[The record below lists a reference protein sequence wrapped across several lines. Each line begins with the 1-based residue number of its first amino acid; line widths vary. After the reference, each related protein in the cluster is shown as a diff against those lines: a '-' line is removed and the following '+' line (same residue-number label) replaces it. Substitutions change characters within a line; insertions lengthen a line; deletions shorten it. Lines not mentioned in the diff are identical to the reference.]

1 MNFNIEHKLS
11 NELNITDIGSTE
23 RVLNILIVD
32 DSGPCRNMIERALN
46 VITIQ
51 GCRICCDQASDGQ
64 EAVDMMR
71 ANLNVDTNLT
81 RTSSFRDKKFR
92 SVSSKVNFINSH
104 SIYDLILMDYQMPKI
119 DGPTAIRNI
128 RELGYRGRIVGLTGN
143 ILGSEIETMQ
153 SSGANRVLS
162 KPVKHAQL
170 ESLMLEL

>member
-1 MNFNIEHKLS
+1 
-11 NELNITDIGSTE
+11 
-23 RVLNILIVD
+23 
-32 DSGPCRNMIERALN
+32 
-46 VITIQ
+46 
-51 GCRICCDQASDGQ
+51 
-64 EAVDMMR
+64 MMR